1 MEISAQKQRWSI
13 HEFPPVQDLE
23 SKKILKALPS
33 AHRAIAELKGIS
45 QTIPNEIIL
54 LNTLPIQE
62 AKDSS
67 AIENIVTTHDEIF
80 KASLL
85 TNARSVEAKEVQNY
99 AIALKKGFSLIR
111 EKGILTKNDVIAIQ
125 SELEQNHAGIRRLP
139 GTELKN
145 AITGEVVYT
154 PPQTSEEIEA
164 LFSVLEQ
171 FMNDDELSDLDPLVK
186 MAMIHFQFESIH
198 PFYDGNG
205 RTGRI
210 INILYL
216 VLKGLLNLPILYLS
230 RYIIENKAQYYELLQ
245 KVRDENEW
253 EEWLLYMIRG
263 VEQTAHQSIRLID
276 AIKTLM
282 QTYKHQIRDRYKFY
296 SQDLLNNLFKHPYTR
311 IDFIMQDLNVS
322 RVTAANYLNDLVKGG
337 YLDRY
342 KFGATNYY
350 VNTLLFN
357 LLLTY

>member
-1 MEISAQKQRWSI
+1 MEISSQKPEWSI
-13 HEFPPVQDLE
+13 HDFPPKMELE
-23 SKKILKALPS
+23 SKKILKSLPS

-80 KASLL
+80 KASLM
-85 TNARSVEAKEVQNY
+85 TNAKSLEAKEVQNY
-99 AIALKKGFSLIR
+99 SLALKKGFSLIR
-111 EKGILTKNDVIAIQ
+111 EKDLLTKNDIIEIQ
-125 SELEQNHAGIRRLP
+125 SELEKNSAGIRKLP
-139 GTELKN
+139 GTDLKN
-145 AITGEVVYT
+145 AITGEVIYT
-154 PPQTSEEIEA
+154 PPQSWEEIDR

-171 FMNDDELSDLDPLVK
+171 FINDDELSDLDPLVK
-186 MAMIHFQFESIH
+186 MAIIHFQFESIH

-216 VLKGLLNLPILYLS
+216 ILKGLLNLPILYLS
-230 RYIIENKAQYYELLQ
+230 RFIIENKTQYYSLLQ

-253 EEWLLYMIRG
+253 EEWILYMIKG
-263 VEQTAHQSIRLID
+263 VEQTANQSILLIN
-276 AIKTLM
+276 AIKSLM
-282 QTYKHQIRDRYKFY
+282 QIYKHQIRNQYKFY

-337 YLDRY
+337 YLERH
-342 KFGATNYY
+342 KLGPTNYY
-350 VNTLLFN
+350 INTRLFN